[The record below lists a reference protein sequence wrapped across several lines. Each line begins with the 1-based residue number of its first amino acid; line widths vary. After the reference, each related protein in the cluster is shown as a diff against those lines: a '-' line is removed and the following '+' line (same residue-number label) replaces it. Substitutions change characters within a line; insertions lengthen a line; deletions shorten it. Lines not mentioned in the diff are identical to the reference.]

1 MAFSQRVSSSH
12 WVVHLQSP
20 SKSVIKVEV
29 HMSPEE
35 AKRLTTPEELRR
47 TVEKPEDLGAA
58 VLHRL
63 TTP

>member
-1 MAFSQRVSSSH
+1 
-12 WVVHLQSP
+12 
-20 SKSVIKVEV
+20 
-29 HMSPEE
+29 MSPEE
-35 AKRLTTPEELRR
+35 ANRLTTPEELRR